1 MSFCKKMFSKGCSI
15 QARMMSFQNKAAAY
29 GRNIIGKMNLA
40 YHAGRHIAGQIDRAY
55 GVAKKLH
62 GAMAPALADAS
73 PELARAAKKTMGS
86 YEQTRAAVVGVHA
99 AGERIAA
106 AMRA

>member
-1 MSFCKKMFSKGCSI
+1 
-15 QARMMSFQNKAAAY
+15 
-29 GRNIIGKMNLA
+29 MNLA

-73 PELARAAKKTMGS
+73 PELARVAKKTLGS
-86 YEQTRAAVVGVHA
+86 YEQTRAAVVGAHA
-99 AGERIAA
+99 AGERIAQV
-106 AMRA
+106 MRA